1 MNIIPD
7 SNPKDVFYGF
17 LNSSKINYIGA
28 GSSGLGVLA
37 SNTTNDSYKI
47 LTTNNENV
55 VCSKLFVKIVPIYT
69 DMTARIQP
77 SFSLLLPG
85 MYDAA
90 ISSSLEVDFWNI

>member
-55 VCSKLFVKIVPIYT
+55 VCSKL
-69 DMTARIQP
+69 
-77 SFSLLLPG
+77 SL
-85 MYDAA
+85 
-90 ISSSLEVDFWNI
+90 FTK